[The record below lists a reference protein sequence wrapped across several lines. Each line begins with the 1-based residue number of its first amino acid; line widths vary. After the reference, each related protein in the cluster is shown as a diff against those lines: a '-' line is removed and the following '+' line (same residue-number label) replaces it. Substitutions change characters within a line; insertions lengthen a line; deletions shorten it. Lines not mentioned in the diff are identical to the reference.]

1 MNLHSWWVPYT
12 VLLFGIWD
20 LITGI
25 TRLRRQKQGVKQKGL
40 GGKAFIILGILFI
53 ITGIWAFWL

>member
-1 MNLHSWWVPYT
+1 MNVHSWWVPYAI
-12 VLLFGIWD
+12 LLFGTWD

-40 GGKAFIILGILFI
+40 GGKAFVLLGILFI

>member
-1 MNLHSWWVPYT
+1 MNVHSWWVPYA
-12 VLLFGIWD
+12 VSLFGIWD

-40 GGKAFIILGILFI
+40 GGKAFVILGLLFI

>member
-1 MNLHSWWVPYT
+1 MNLHSWWVPYA

-40 GGKAFIILGILFI
+40 VGKAFVILGILFI

>member
-1 MNLHSWWVPYT
+1 MNLHSWWVPYA

-25 TRLRRQKQGVKQKGL
+25 TRLHRQKQGVEQKGL
-40 GGKAFIILGILFI
+40 GGKAFVLLGILFI
-53 ITGIWAFWL
+53 TGMTSP

>member
-1 MNLHSWWVPYT
+1 MNVHSWWVPYAI
-12 VLLFGIWD
+12 LFFGIWD

-25 TRLRRQKQGVKQKGL
+25 TRLRRQKQGIKQKGL
-40 GGKAFIILGILFI
+40 GGKAFVLLGILFI

>member
-1 MNLHSWWVPYT
+1 MNLHSWWVPYA

-40 GGKAFIILGILFI
+40 RGKAFVILGILFI

>member
-1 MNLHSWWVPYT
+1 MNIHSWWVPYA

-25 TRLRRQKQGVKQKGL
+25 MRLRRQKQGAGQKGL
-40 GGKAFIILGILFI
+40 GGKTFVLLGILFI
-53 ITGIWAFWL
+53 ITGIWAFWI